1 MGPPLTRNPQCD
13 QLKINMLV
21 SRDGLMHV
29 DTPDLLD
36 RIQADF
42 DACGIDVQGCGHFKR
57 PVGFSTMEAPT
68 GRGAPDVERGAE
80 RNGVRNRFTELFACC
95 RGPSGHREGTK
106 RFLTPL
112 LKPI

>member
-1 MGPPLTRNPQCD
+1 MGPPLTRNLQCD

-42 DACGIDVQGCGHFKR
+42 DACGIDVQGLWALQAAGRVLYDGGPDRSRAPLTWSEGQNETVSGTVLLRCLLVAAGHRDTAK
-57 PVGFSTMEAPT
+57 G
-68 GRGAPDVERGAE
+68 
-80 RNGVRNRFTELFACC
+80 RNG
-95 RGPSGHREGTK
+95 S
-106 RFLTPL
+106 
-112 LKPI
+112 